1 MNINYSNNQFITIER
16 GLRGWFA
23 LLADNEGPI
32 LSSDFSSDNR
42 DLAIED
48 AIEWA
53 ESENIRLILPKE

>member
-42 DLAIED
+42 DLAI
-48 AIEWA
+48 
-53 ESENIRLILPKE
+53 